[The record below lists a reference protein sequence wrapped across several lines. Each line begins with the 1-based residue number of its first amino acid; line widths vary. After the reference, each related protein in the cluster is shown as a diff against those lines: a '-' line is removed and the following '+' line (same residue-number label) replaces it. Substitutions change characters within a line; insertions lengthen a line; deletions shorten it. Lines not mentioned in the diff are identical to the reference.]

1 MQDDALDEPLAI
13 HGGPPVFPK
22 GPPRWPLPDDEVRD
36 ILISTCA
43 GAMWGQ
49 YVGPFSKALC
59 DALRELHQ
67 VEHVLPCCSGTFAVE
82 LALRGVGV
90 QPGEEVILAGYDFP
104 GNFRA
109 IEALGAVPVL
119 VDIDPHTWCL
129 DARRIGE
136 PASGPTP
143 PAIIG
148 SKTRAIIVSH
158 LHGGLTAMQQLSD
171 TARQRGIAIV
181 EDACQSPGALVAGKV
196 AGTWGDVGV
205 LSFGGSK
212 LLSAGRGG
220 AIITQDPS
228 IYQRA
233 KIFMQ
238 RGNDAFPLSELQAA
252 VLLPQLKKLPQ
263 RNGLRQHNVQQLLH
277 ACQNLASLI
286 PVRVDSV
293 LGTPS
298 YYKVAFRY
306 AGPGSRAVSRQQLIA
321 ALHAEGLD
329 VGAGFRGFV
338 RRGPRRCRSAGPLTH
353 SAAAAD
359 ETLLLHHPVLL
370 EPPNV
375 ASQVAVALHKVI
387 RWCDTQ
393 ARL

>member
-1 MQDDALDEPLAI
+1 MQEDALDEPLAI
-13 HGGPPVFPK
+13 HGGPPVFPQ
-22 GPPRWPLPDDEVRD
+22 GSPSWPLPDDEVRD

-43 GAMWGQ
+43 NAMWGQ
-49 YVGPFSKALC
+49 YVGPFSEALC
-59 DALRELHQ
+59 NALRELHQ

-82 LALRGVGV
+82 LVLRGVGV
-90 QPGEEVILAGYDFP
+90 QPEDEVILAGYDFP

-109 IEALGAVPVL
+109 IEALGAIPVL
-119 VDIDPHTWCL
+119 VDIDPQSWCL

-136 PASGPTP
+136 PASGQTP
-143 PAIIG
+143 PAIG
-148 SKTRAIIVSH
+148 SRTRAMIVSH
-158 LHGGLTAMQQLSD
+158 LHGGLAAMQPLRD
-171 TARQRGIAIV
+171 LAQRRGVAIV
-181 EDACQSPGALVAGKV
+181 EDACQSPGAQVAGKV

-220 AIITQDPS
+220 AIITQDPY

-233 KIFMQ
+233 KIFME

-263 RNGLRQHNVQQLLH
+263 RNALRQLNVQQLLA
-277 ACQNLASLI
+277 ACQNLASLV
-286 PVRVDSV
+286 PVRVDSA

-370 EPPNV
+370 EPPHV
-375 ASQVAVALHKVI
+375 VRQVAFALHKVI

-393 ARL
+393 AGL

>member
-1 MQDDALDEPLAI
+1 MHESALDEQLAI
-13 HGGPPVFPK
+13 HGGPPALPQ
-22 GPPRWPLPDDEVRD
+22 GSPSWPIPDEEVRD
-36 ILISTCA
+36 ILIATCA
-43 GAMWGQ
+43 NAMWGQ
-49 YVGPFSKALC
+49 YTGPFSEALC

-90 QPGEEVILAGYDFP
+90 QPEDEVILAGYDYP

-119 VDIDPHTWCL
+119 VDIDPQSWCL
-129 DARRIGE
+129 DARRMDE
-136 PASGPTP
+136 PVAGQLP
-143 PAIIG
+143 PAIG
-148 SKTRAIIVSH
+148 SRTRAMIVSH
-158 LHGGLTAMQQLSD
+158 LHGGLAAMQPLRD
-171 TARQRGIAIV
+171 LAQRRGVAIV
-181 EDACQSPGALVAGKV
+181 EDACQTPGAQVAGKV

-220 AIITQDPS
+220 AIITQDPYV
-228 IYQRA
+228 YQRA
-233 KIFMQ
+233 KIFME

-263 RNGLRQHNVQQLLH
+263 RNALRQLNVQRLLD
-277 ACQNLASLI
+277 ACQNLASLV
-286 PVRVDSV
+286 PVRVDSA
-293 LGTPS
+293 LGTPG

-306 AGPGSRAVSRQQLIA
+306 AGPGSRVVSRQQFMA
-321 ALHAEGLD
+321 ALLAEGLD

-370 EPPNV
+370 EPLHV
-375 ASQVAVALHKVI
+375 VRQVACALHKVI
-387 RWCDTQ
+387 CWCDTQ
-393 ARL
+393 AGL